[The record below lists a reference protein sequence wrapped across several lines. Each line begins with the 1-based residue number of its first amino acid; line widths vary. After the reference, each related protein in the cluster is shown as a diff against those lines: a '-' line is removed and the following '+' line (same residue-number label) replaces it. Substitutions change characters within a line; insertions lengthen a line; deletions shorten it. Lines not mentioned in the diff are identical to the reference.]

1 MGGAAMKVTAH
12 CIVINASGVHHAG
25 DVFEATADEV
35 EALGNSVTAI
45 HDGDTDTETAA
56 DETAQE
62 FTSEIFPPVEQPKK
76 RGRPKKTED

>member
-1 MGGAAMKVTAH
+1 MKVTAH
-12 CIVINASGVHHAG
+12 CIVINASGIHYAG

-35 EALGNSVTAI
+35 EALGNSVTEI
-45 HDGDTDTETAA
+45 HDGDTDMETAA
-56 DETAQE
+56 DETVNE